1 MLYAVLASSHDKASD
16 DFKQMVISIVDQV
29 NESTND
35 KDRKM
40 MKRVSKSSYNW
51 KHVQNI
57 LNKEYDGKII
67 EELGE
72 IQTPKD

>member
-1 MLYAVLASSHDKASD
+1 
-16 DFKQMVISIVDQV
+16 MVISIVDQV